1 VSGPGGA
8 GRLSR
13 ALAELRRPPIQQVVL
28 ASYRF
33 ESLRDLTAPVAT
45 ALMEGGFIGVLADKV
60 YHVHPTVLALISAA
74 PMFGNL
80 SSFLW
85 ARLAQGRRKVPFLLA
100 LQGLFALCVGG
111 MALLPAGGAGAVGL
125 VCAMVGSRLVLGGI
139 VTVRSLVW
147 TLNYPRE
154 ARARV
159 TARLHLIAIATMTA
173 TSLLGSAFLDADPEG
188 FRSVYAV
195 GVVFQALGIFFFS
208 RVSVLGEQD
217 HLRVERADTGAQ
229 ASRSSASLLRSF
241 SVLRH
246 DPLYARY
253 QACQFVLGVSNMMIQ
268 APMVYLISRQL
279 QASYSVSVAVLMA
292 IPLAFSVIALPVWAA
307 YLDRVH
313 VSEYRARSGWL
324 WVVAQLLT
332 FVGAA
337 RGSIGWLT
345 AGSIVFGL
353 ARGGG
358 ALAWNLGHNDFAR
371 AENVG
376 HYMGVHVTLTGLR
389 GAFAPFLGMFLY
401 VGASWFPA
409 IGAWTFLLATALST
423 LSSLGFVALHRRIH
437 N

>member
-1 VSGPGGA
+1 MSHVGGA

-33 ESLRDLTAPVAT
+33 ESLRDLTTPVGT

-60 YHVHPTVLALISAA
+60 YHVHPTLLALISAA

-85 ARLAQGRRKVPFLLA
+85 ARLAQGRRKVPFLLG
-100 LQGLFALCVGG
+100 LQGLFALCIGA

-125 VCAMVGSRLVLGGI
+125 VCAMVLSRLVLGGI
-139 VTVRSLVW
+139 VTMRSLVW

-154 ARARV
+154 VRARV
-159 TARLHLIAIATMTA
+159 TSRLHLLAIATMTA
-173 TSLLGSAFLDADPEG
+173 TSLLGSSFLDRDPEG
-188 FRSVYAV
+188 FRILYAV
-195 GVVFQALGIFFFS
+195 GVLFQAVGILFFS
-208 RVSVLGEQD
+208 RVRVLEEED
-217 HLRVERADTGAQ
+217 HLRAERLEAHTHGAP
-229 ASRSSASLLRSF
+229 AASLLRSF

-253 QACQFVLGVSNMMIQ
+253 QACQFVLGTSNMMIQ
-268 APMVYLISRQL
+268 APLVYLISREL
-279 QASYSVSVAVLMA
+279 EASYSVSVAVLMA
-292 IPLAFSVIALPVWAA
+292 IPLAFSVLALPLWAA
-307 YLDRVH
+307 YMDRVH

-332 FVGAA
+332 WVGAA
-337 RGSIGWLT
+337 RASIAWL
-345 AGSIVFGL
+345 AVGAVVFGL

-371 AENVG
+371 AEHVG
-376 HYMGVHVTLTGLR
+376 HYMGIHVTLTGLR

-401 VGASWFPA
+401 VGGSGFSG
-409 IGAWTFLLATALST
+409 IGAGTFLLATSLST
-423 LSSLGFVALHRRIH
+423 LSTLGFVALHRRIDD
-437 N
+437 